1 MYIYVR
7 RITADIAASST
18 STWGAVYFSGAG
30 NNSLKRFVF
39 ERALMYGLGYLYPYV
54 DLKSISLY
62 DALNPL
68 NVILTFSLTTSMFI
82 VRLDYNL
89 EE

>member
-1 MYIYVR
+1 
-7 RITADIAASST
+7 
-18 STWGAVYFSGAG
+18 
-30 NNSLKRFVF
+30 
-39 ERALMYGLGYLYPYV
+39 MYGLGYLYPYV

-68 NVILTFSLTTSMFI
+68 NVILTFSLRTSMFI